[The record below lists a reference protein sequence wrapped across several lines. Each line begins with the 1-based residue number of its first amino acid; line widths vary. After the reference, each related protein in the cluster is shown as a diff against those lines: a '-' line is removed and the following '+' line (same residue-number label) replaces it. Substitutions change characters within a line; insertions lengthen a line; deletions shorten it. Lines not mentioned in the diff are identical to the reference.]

1 MIAGP
6 SATEEYEG
14 SRRAAGLFDFDFRA
28 ALFFTGPD
36 RATFLH
42 NVLSND
48 ILTLRPG
55 TGCYATLLTQQ
66 SKIVA
71 DAYVFAGDDRIR
83 FDVDRALKRRAREHL
98 EKFLVADE
106 VEIEDPSERESA
118 LGIVGPLAGHVLRA
132 VGVEPPRETFAHGN
146 ASIADRRAW
155 IASIDWSGDGGFQI
169 AAPRA
174 ELGAIRDALL
184 SAGRSHGLVA
194 ASRETLD
201 VLRLEAG
208 IPWPGVDFDES
219 HLVLEAGLERGISFS
234 KGCYLGQEVVERASS
249 RGHVNRRLVGL
260 RLDAGPV
267 PPRGARIMNDA
278 VDVGEL
284 RSAALSPTLGRP
296 IALGYVRREA
306 MAPGT
311 RLAIAGRGAEIVP
324 LPFYHGD
331 RTGGP

>member
-1 MIAGP
+1 MIAGR
-6 SATEEYEG
+6 SATDEYEG

-28 ALFFTGPD
+28 ALVFTGPD

-42 NVLSND
+42 NMLSND
-48 ILTLRPG
+48 LLALRPG

-66 SKIVA
+66 SKIVS
-71 DAYVFAGDDRIR
+71 DAYVFAGDDWIR
-83 FDVDRALKRRAREHL
+83 LDVDRALKERARDHL

-118 LGIVGPLAGHVLRA
+118 LGILGPRAGDVLRA
-132 VGVEPPRETFAHGN
+132 LGAEPPSGTLAHGEV
-146 ASIADRRAW
+146 SIAGRRAW
-155 IASIDWSGDGGFQI
+155 ITCIDWSGDGGFQVV
-169 AAPRA
+169 APRA
-174 ELGAIRDALL
+174 ELGAIRDAVL
-184 SAGRSHGLVA
+184 SVGRSHDLVA

-260 RLDAGPV
+260 RLEAGAV
-267 PPRGARIMNDA
+267 PSRGARITKDA

-284 RSAALSPTLGRP
+284 RSAALSPALDRP

-306 MAPGT
+306 MVPGT
-311 RLAIAGRGAEIVP
+311 RLAIDGRAAEIAP
-324 LPFYHGD
+324 LPFHRGD
-331 RTGGP
+331 RAGGA